1 MSKQKQFLVTTGNK
15 KGIGLE
21 ISFKAFNDNTDK
33 NTIIIFCD
41 ETELKNYCQQTSN
54 DFTKLKIINS
64 LSQGLEAKTY
74 FYVKDRSSPYEWFK
88 TAVDYASDNPKET
101 AVVTGPMSKD
111 QFVNS
116 KINGHTSYLKEN
128 FKDSNLFMTF
138 LGDIYNCLLLTDHTP
153 LSNVTDTLLQDR
165 LTKAL
170 DLLATLEDIFS
181 FKKPIGVLGFNP
193 HAGENGKIGLTE
205 EHIHKKILKK
215 FKTTLKEQI
224 HKKNF
229 DSHKDECL
237 RVLGPL
243 PADSFFSKETYES
256 FSLLI
261 ANYHDQGLIP
271 FKLLHGFNGCQTTL
285 GLPFVRTSVNHG
297 TGVDLYNR
305 NCATTTS
312 ILEAYS
318 TAKTLLNRSESL

>member
-1 MSKQKQFLVTTGNK
+1 MSKQKQFLITTGNK

-21 ISFKAFNDNTDK
+21 ISFKAFIKNTDK
-33 NTIIIFCD
+33 TTIVIFCD
-41 ETELKNYCQQTSN
+41 EAELKNYCLQTSN
-54 DFTKLKIINS
+54 DFAKLNIINS
-64 LSQGLEAKTY
+64 LSQDLNSSTY
-74 FYVKDRSSPYEWFK
+74 FYLKDRSNPYDWFK
-88 TAVDYASDNPKET
+88 TAVDYASRNSKHS

-111 QFVNS
+111 QFES
-116 KINGHTSYLKEN
+116 SSINGHTSYLKNN
-128 FKDSNLFMTF
+128 FKDTELFMTF
-138 LGDIYNCLLLTDHTP
+138 LGDIYNCVLLTDHTP
-153 LSNVTDTLLQDR
+153 LSKVTDSILQDR

-170 DLLATLEDIFS
+170 DLLPSFKDIFS

-205 EHIHKKILKK
+205 EHVHKKVLKMYTDK
-215 FKTTLKEQI
+215 IGYDQI
-224 HKKNF
+224 F
-229 DSHKDECL
+229 
-237 RVLGPL
+237 GPL
-243 PADSFFSKETYES
+243 PADSFFSKDSYEKYS
-256 FSLLI
+256 FLI

-297 TGVDLYNR
+297 TGEDLYNK

-318 TAKTLLNRSESL
+318 TAKILLNRNENL